1 MLSVKIPIISQHSE
15 YKFPHLCIHKTRV
28 IDKTSTS
35 TYQIIA
41 LFFPSQGGCVGE
53 TSFHSMIPTPRP
65 VQRSDCFHILHFS
78 LAKSNKQKQLAH
90 QLYLRWS
97 STDTT
102 NHQSWTDHSK
112 LDYSQSI
119 MHSVLLFADVWHKCE
134 VLWSRTDI
142 FSFVVTVCF
151 DNNGT
156 L

>member
-1 MLSVKIPIISQHSE
+1 M
-15 YKFPHLCIHKTRV
+15 
-28 IDKTSTS
+28 DNTSTS
-35 TYQIIA
+35 STYYIIA
-41 LFFPSQGGCVGE
+41 LFFPSSGGCVGE

-78 LAKSNKQKQLAH
+78 LAQSNKQKQLAH

-119 MHSVLLFADVWHKCE
+119 MHSVLLFADMWHKCE

-142 FSFVVTVCF
+142 FSFVVGDTTVSGPPASWNF
-151 DNNGT
+151 DFLANITLDHSYITPGT
-156 L
+156 I